1 MVCCVFIIISHIQ
14 LDNELTI
21 IFKFSTTALYAQIVP
36 TDVSVR
42 ELKAHLLQ
50 VLASTKQPED
60 KVLNRPFEEATPDDV
75 ELYHKQGD
83 TYTLFASASTS
94 THRASDGTPMCS
106 SCQLKDNT
114 VIYVGFR
121 APNQDAPGEPVV
133 REPSLDDVAEEEDVE
148 AS

>member
-1 MVCCVFIIISHIQ
+1 MFFSISRIQ
-14 LDNELTI
+14 LDDELTI
-21 IFKFSTTALYAQIVP
+21 IFKFNTTALYTQIVP
-36 TDVSVR
+36 TEVSVR

-60 KVLNRPFEEATPDDV
+60 NVLNRPFEEATPDDV

-83 TYTLFASASTS
+83 VYTLFASASAS
-94 THRASDGTPMCS
+94 AHRAADGTPLCS

-121 APNQDAPGEPVV
+121 AANQDAPGEPVV
-133 REPSLDDVAEEEDVE
+133 REPSFDDIAEEEDVD
-148 AS
+148 AT